1 MISKVE
7 IRVTRL
13 DLYQNKKDLSG
24 HQGHYFTAKTFQDAV
39 TNAEQRYPNE
49 NLSTT
54 LWKQWDDKGKQF

>member
-39 TNAEQRYPNE
+39 TTTIPKRKSLNYPLE
-49 NLSTT
+49 AM
-54 LWKQWDDKGKQF
+54 G